1 MTSRDD
7 KITSVRIRK
16 DIWKKAKIIAIEE
29 GETLKSL
36 IEGLLLSVIEGSEL
50 ASGMELEIQEDALK
64 VFRERRKRGL
74 LPFKIISEK
83 TAVELVREGKD
94 C

>member
-29 GETLKSL
+29 GENLKISY
-36 IEGLLLSVIEGSEL
+36 
-50 ASGMELEIQEDALK
+50 
-64 VFRERRKRGL
+64 RRSTFIRN
-74 LPFKIISEK
+74 
-83 TAVELVREGKD
+83 
-94 C
+94 

>member
-1 MTSRDD
+1 
-7 KITSVRIRK
+7 
-16 DIWKKAKIIAIEE
+16 
-29 GETLKSL
+29 
-36 IEGLLLSVIEGSEL
+36 L

-83 TAVELVREGKD
+83 TAVELVREGRN